1 MRWQVLAAACTVA
14 AVAATAEVRTRRWL
28 ERGAPVS
35 ERVVVDGGVVE
46 GVREGQVLAF
56 RGIPFAAPPVGAAR
70 WLPPQPVQ
78 AWAGVRPAVQFGP
91 PCPQVDDAG
100 RVIGQEDCLH
110 LNVWTPAAATAASR
124 LPVLF
129 FIHGGG
135 HVQGSAS
142 VQMGDGTYLYD
153 GARLAGAVRAVVV
166 TAQYRLG
173 ALGFL
178 AHPALVAGHSLG
190 TSGNYGTLDLVAALG
205 WVQRHIGT
213 FGGDLSRVMVFGESA
228 GAVETCALLAA
239 PLARGLFSAA
249 LMQSGACVAASPDR
263 VARLASDF
271 VDASGC
277 GGAVDLPACLRQL
290 PVAMVVTAVPTEVS
304 VVSPASGWFPH
315 VDGVVIPAAP
325 LEVLQTGRHNRVPL
339 VVGSN
344 SDETSMGTVTILTEA
359 QYQAAVLAL
368 VGGNAVLASRILAAY
383 PVAEYGSPRKAFTAL
398 TSDANFTCP
407 ARRVARAAAA
417 GQAEPVF
424 RYFFTHPW
432 DNGSAAQRALGAFH
446 GIELAYVFRRLD
458 AMGYQASPGEVAL
471 AEFIGASW
479 RALAAQNNPTP
490 AGGPAWPAYD
500 LASDPFLE
508 LTTPPAPGHGV
519 RTRQCDFWDTLSDW
533 GNL

>member
-1 MRWQVLAAACTVA
+1 
-14 AVAATAEVRTRRWL
+14 
-28 ERGAPVS
+28 
-35 ERVVVDGGVVE
+35 
-46 GVREGQVLAF
+46 VREGQVLAF

-70 WLPPQPVQ
+70 WVPPQPVQ
-78 AWAGVRPAVQFGP
+78 AWVGVRPAAQFGP

-100 RVIGQEDCLH
+100 RVIGEEDCLH
-110 LNVWTPAAATAASR
+110 LNVWTPAAATTASR

-142 VQMGDGTYLYD
+142 VRMGDGTYLYD
-153 GARLAGAVRAVVV
+153 GARLAGAVQAVVV

-178 AHPALVAGHSLG
+178 AHPALVAGHSLE

-205 WVQRHIGT
+205 WVQRHIVT
-213 FGGDLSRVMVFGESA
+213 FGGDPRRVLVFGESA
-228 GAVETCALLAA
+228 GAVETCALLVA

-249 LMQSGACVAASPDR
+249 LMQSGACVAASSIR
-263 VARLASDF
+263 AARLASDF

-277 GGAVDLPACLRQL
+277 GGAVDLAACLREL
-290 PVAMVVTAVPTEVS
+290 VVPTVVTAVPAEAS

-325 LEVLQTGRHNRVPL
+325 LALLQTGRHNRVPL

-344 SDETSMGTVTILTEA
+344 RDETSMGTVTIVTEA
-359 QYQAAVLAL
+359 HYQAAVLAL
-368 VGGNAVLASRILAAY
+368 TGGNAVLASRILAAY

-398 TSDANFTCP
+398 TSDANFICP

-417 GQAEPVF
+417 GQREPVF

-432 DNGSAAQRALGAFH
+432 DNASAAQRALGAFH
-446 GIELAYVFRRLD
+446 GIELVYVFRRLD
-458 AMGYQASPGEVAL
+458 AMGYRASPGEVAL
-471 AEFIGASW
+471 GEFIGAAW
-479 RALAAQNNPTP
+479 RALAAHGNPSP
-490 AGGPAWPAYD
+490 VAGPAWPEYD
-500 LASDPFLE
+500 PVTDPFLE
-508 LTTPPAPGHGV
+508 LTTPPAPGQGV
-519 RTRQCDFWDTLSDW
+519 RTPQCDFWDTLSDW
-533 GNL
+533 RDS